1 MNKKF
6 HNYDELRDGITEA
19 VKNCSD
25 NVRVVIY
32 IDDVL
37 DEPIFI
43 GIGAQ
48 ENHLIISIRN
58 NGKVEYRWTKETWSK
73 VFRDAL
79 EGV

>member
-1 MNKKF
+1 MNKKI

-32 IDDVL
+32 IDDVF
-37 DEPIFI
+37 DAPISI
-43 GIGAQ
+43 RIGAE

-73 VFRDAL
+73 VFRDAS